1 MEGVAMARMD
11 HLRSLRLCSAV
22 FVTCSLLSVGQT
34 IQAQDTGAP
43 KWGEFLKRFDKD
55 PLLEPP
61 FHNEAAE
68 AGPKG
73 LASKIRARELDVPN
87 RKRAIRYL
95 ADLDCA
101 QFPEA
106 KEMLLKMLNP
116 EEEKWE
122 EVRFEAAKGLKEM
135 LERNA
140 CGTGQCDPDKKK
152 SERWWKKKGKDEG
165 MCHCTN
171 CCDADTLNTLAK
183 TAYEMNEKGCCY
195 EPSLRVRQMAVE
207 AISVCGVPCNFKPYY
222 AEEMGPTPTEE
233 VGSEGPGTGEDKPPV
248 EKPENTPDNSAELI
262 LPENFTTE
270 ATPIGRLT
278 EICIVELKKGNV
290 VRTNKELNTE
300 YRGRLYYF
308 SSAEARASF
317 LEAPEDYAVAFG
329 GCDPVEFVATR
340 QIVEGRYL
348 LKHDGRY
355 FMFATRE
362 NLNAFKQNPA
372 AYGGEEAGRLA
383 SR

>member
-1 MEGVAMARMD
+1 MARMD
-11 HLRSLRLCSAV
+11 HLRGLRLCSAV
-22 FVTCSLLSVGQT
+22 FLTFSMMSAGQT
-34 IQAQDTGAP
+34 INAQDTGAP

-55 PLLEPP
+55 PLLKPP

-73 LASKIRARELDVPN
+73 LASKIRARELDIPN
-87 RKRAIRYL
+87 RKKAIRYL

-106 KEMLLKMLNP
+106 KLMLLEMLNP
-116 EEEKWE
+116 EKERWE
-122 EVRFEAAKGLKEM
+122 EVRLEAAKGLRDM

-140 CGTGQCDPDKKK
+140 CGGQCDPEKKKK
-152 SERWWKKKGKDEG
+152 SERWWKKNGKDEG

-183 TAYEMNEKGCCY
+183 TAYEMKEDGCCY

-207 AISVCGVPCNFKPYY
+207 AISVCGVPCNYKPYY
-222 AEEMGPTPTEE
+222 AEEVGPTPTEE
-233 VGSEGPGTGEDKPPV
+233 VGGEGPGTGEDKPPV
-248 EKPENTPDNSAELI
+248 EKPENAPAPSAELI
-262 LPENFTTE
+262 LPELLTTE
-270 ATPIGRLT
+270 ATPIERLT
-278 EICIVELKKGNV
+278 DICIVELRNGNV
-290 VRTNKELNTE
+290 VRTNKELTAE
-300 YRGRLYYF
+300 YRGRLYFF
-308 SSAEARASF
+308 SSEEARSTF
-317 LEAPEDYAVAFG
+317 LKSPENYAVAFG
-329 GCDPVEFVATR
+329 GCDPVEFVATKEV
-340 QIVEGRYL
+340 VEGRFL

-362 NLNAFKQNPA
+362 NLNLFKENPA
-372 AYGGEEAGRLA
+372 AFGGSAEPAGRLA